1 MDCVMRIL
9 LIIRL
14 YRCDRQEN
22 MDCVVRILLNARLD
36 RGNLQENMDC
46 VVRSFFFFFFFFFFF
61 YRDLGKIAKASL
73 FSVQQQNIIT
83 IFVTHCSYKY
93 IIAST

>member
-1 MDCVMRIL
+1 MCMM
-9 LIIRL
+9 L
-14 YRCDRQEN
+14 YALEKLR
-22 MDCVVRILLNARLD
+22 
-36 RGNLQENMDC
+36 
-46 VVRSFFFFFFFFFFF
+46 FFLFIYFFLFFKNF

-73 FSVQQQNIIT
+73 FSVQQQNVIT